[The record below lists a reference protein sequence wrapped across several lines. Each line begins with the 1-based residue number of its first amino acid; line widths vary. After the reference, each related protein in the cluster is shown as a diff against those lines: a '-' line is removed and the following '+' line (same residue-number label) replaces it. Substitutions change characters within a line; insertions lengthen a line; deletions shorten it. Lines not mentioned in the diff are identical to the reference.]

1 MNEEIVIRDLA
12 GNEAPLFYI
21 LDADKNIIPVRT
33 TAEKMAYYRWYEDPD
48 NRRVA
53 RTEQDGISVST
64 VFLGLDHS
72 FNKEGG
78 LPVVFESMVFGG
90 PMDQSQDRYC
100 TWDEA
105 MKGHVELCRKVF
117 GSSAST

>member
-33 TAEKMAYYRWYEDPD
+33 TAEKMAYYRWYENHQ

-53 RTEQDGISVST
+53 RTEHNNVSVST
-64 VFLGLDHS
+64 VFLGVDH
-72 FNKEGG
+72 G
-78 LPVVFESMVFGG
+78 LMEDGPPVVFESMVFGG
-90 PMDQSQDRYC
+90 PMDQHQDRYC

-117 GSSAST
+117 GSSVST